1 MRAEEENLMK
11 LFQNCVSRC
20 VHRGLMSQN
29 KAQRYYRSGKKG
41 SLVLTLNVFE
51 TKSLIN
57 EIDTVTI
64 ECAGI

>member
-20 VHRGLMSQN
+20 VHRGLMSEN

-57 EIDTVTI
+57 
-64 ECAGI
+64 